1 MKVQFFKKSVFV
13 KVVVSIITGQFLFF
27 GLPFDVYAG
36 FSGQGNLRGRSGI
49 EGGIVSELDPRY
61 DRGIASHG
69 RDGGVRVRAFDDLIT
84 VIKEKKITSGFD
96 IVDLNDDLTKS
107 DAKTAHFMQGLIG
120 LLNED
125 AIQEIF
131 VTSHMGRAEGDY
143 IKDLSL
149 EQSVD
154 KVDQFLD
161 FAAEKK
167 GFEFEKGK
175 SVNLKIPRDNVVIT
189 LLPYNL
195 GEALKM
201 VKEVRKKNK
210 GKKMIFVIENIRF
223 YPGEKS
229 EDKEIREAFQDSLAA
244 LTGKDFK
251 NLFVLHDAFEK
262 AHRGETDASVEIISR
277 FPVENR
283 GASRALEGNIKLLD
297 TFQSLVIGTLSEVYG
312 GKKFDKFTEIAKAV
326 KNVEERAKKL
336 GREARVFIIG
346 ALLNPIAKKQGYEIG
361 HSAMPEKEGDVNA
374 FEKAWPDIEA
384 GIENGVVELPRTVLA
399 RKGDEVSDVEVVKKG
414 EDREGT
420 LRHDMKQFDIGSSDV
435 QKIVNYIG
443 SLKEGD
449 GVVINGGAGVFEEED
464 WQEGTFAIIEAAS
477 KAADNGVIVLFA
489 GADMNKALGLY
500 EKRTGKKI
508 SAKAF
513 KTSGGGVVL
522 RALNEGVRNLSS
534 IAALMM
540 DVDTGTAY
548 AKAADGGEAAAIAE
562 ALDMEVSDVQRALLA
577 DNTVHEEHGGKFF
590 TEYMNRIKEA
600 RENLTD
606 RGYFK
611 DAKITAERI
620 HDSRGNLTVRATLK
634 IGGRKVTG
642 DVPAGASKGGDE
654 ADTVDTEK
662 AIINIEQIIAP
673 MLQKSDLDLSKHE
686 DLIKA
691 EQMIIKAAG
700 VNFRDLGANATVPV
714 SWALWK
720 MAASLHDMEL
730 WEYIRWYNPQLWPY
744 IKGDVKFY
752 MNIFNG
758 GLHALKKDEGEI
770 LGKDRIDIQE
780 IMIVP
785 VAAGSYKEALAW
797 GDQIDQALKKI
808 LENKFGKELVS
819 RADEAG
825 FSVKGLGDSEEAI
838 GYVVQAIKAAEFK
851 PGEDV
856 QIAFDVAASTFYKKK
871 TGFYEFQGNKETTA
885 QDMTN
890 FYKKIAKKYPGVIR
904 TVEDGLDENDWKS
917 WPEHKRQMEELGI
930 GTIGDDLFVTQL
942 GRLKKGIE
950 TKAASKILIKV
961 NQNGGVLGTL
971 KVVLEAYL
979 NGMDSVV
986 SHRSGET
993 VDPAIADLAFAIGAD
1008 ALKTGAPQPE
1018 EDFKER
1024 NEWVRRNKYLRMV
1037 DIEKEPLMNGRTLIL
1052 SDEFFKTGGAIKA
1065 LSEAG
1070 VLNDELTIAIYGE
1083 KADALGEILGI
1094 LGNKGVITGEN
1105 LNELASTLD
1114 TLGVKS
1120 ENRVLLR
1127 TAGDEIKYAI
1137 TGPSGS
1143 NLREMVIRDLST
1155 LMIAK
1160 ALNELINEYAED
1172 ASFESFY
1179 SDLVKQG
1186 IISEEDAESYREEF
1200 IQLLE
1205 LGETLRMEGLGVT
1218 VEVSEKVDAEKKEIA
1233 AFVTQI

>member
-1 MKVQFFKKSVFV
+1 MKIQFFKKSVFV
-13 KVVVSIITGQFLFF
+13 KAVVSIITGQFLFF
-27 GLPFDVYAG
+27 GLPFDVYAS

-49 EGGIVSELDPRY
+49 KGNVVKALTEGE
-61 DRGIASHG
+61 AA
-69 RDGGVRVRAFDDLIT
+69 DGGVRVRAFDDLMT

-361 HSAMPEKEGDVNA
+361 HSAMPKKEGDVNA

-420 LRHDMKQFDIGSSDV
+420 LRHDMKQFDIGSSDL

-534 IAALMM
+534 VAALMM
-540 DVDTGTAY
+540 DTSTGTAY
-548 AKAADGGEAAAIAE
+548 AKADGGEAAAIAD
-562 ALDMEVSDVQRALLA
+562 AVGMEVRDVQNALLA
-577 DNTVHEEHGGKFF
+577 ESTVYKEEGGDFF
-590 TEYMNRIKEA
+590 TRYMDRIKKA
-600 RENLTD
+600 RESLTD
-606 RGYFK
+606 RGYLK
-611 DAKITAERI
+611 EAKITAEII
-620 HDSRGNLTVRATLK
+620 HDSRGKSTVRARLQ
-634 IGGRKVTG
+634 IGNREVTG

-662 AIINIEQIIAP
+662 AIINIERIIAP
-673 MLQKSDLDLSKHE
+673 ILQKSDLDLSKHE
-686 DLIKA
+686 DLIRA
-691 EQMIIKAAG
+691 EQMIIEAAG
-700 VNFRDLGANATVPV
+700 DNFKDLGANATVPV

-720 MAASLHDMEL
+720 MAASLHDMKL

-744 IKGDVKFY
+744 INGDVKFY

-758 GLHALKKDEGEI
+758 GLHALKKEEGET

-785 VAAGSYKEALAW
+785 VAAKSYKEALAW
-797 GDQIDQALKKI
+797 GDKIDQALKKI
-808 LENKFGKELVS
+808 LENEFGKELVS

-825 FSVKGLGDSEEAI
+825 FSVKGLGNSEEAI
-838 GYVVQAIKAAEFK
+838 GYVVQAIEDAGFK
-851 PGEDV
+851 PGEEGV
-856 QIAFDVAASTFYKKK
+856 QIAFDVAATTFYKKE
-871 TGFYEFQGNKETTA
+871 TGYYEFQGNKRTTA

-890 FYKKIAKKYPGVIR
+890 FYRKIAEKYPGVIR

-961 NQNGGVLGTL
+961 NQNGSLLGTL
-971 KVVLEAYL
+971 KVVFEAYL

-993 VDPAIADLAFAIGAD
+993 EDPAIADLAFAIGAD

-1018 EDFKER
+1018 EDFKDHS
-1024 NEWVRRNKYLRMV
+1024 EWVRRNKYLRMV
-1037 DIEKEPLMNGRTLIL
+1037 AIEKEPQMNGRTLIL
-1052 SDEFFKTGGAIKA
+1052 SDELFKTGGAIKA

-1070 VLNDELTIAIYGE
+1070 VLNDELAIAIYGE
-1083 KADALGEILGI
+1083 KADALGAILGI
-1094 LGNKGVITGEN
+1094 FGNKGVITGEN
-1105 LNELASTLD
+1105 LNEVVSRLN

-1120 ENRVLLR
+1120 ENRMLQR
-1127 TAGDEIKYAI
+1127 TEGDDGRFAI
-1137 TGPSGS
+1137 NIELSDS
-1143 NLREMVIRDLST
+1143 DLREMVIRDLST

-1160 ALNELINEYAED
+1160 ALKELINEYAEGD
-1172 ASFESFY
+1172 FESFY

-1186 IISEEDAESYREEF
+1186 IISEEDEELYRAEF
-1200 IQLLE
+1200 AQLLE
-1205 LGETLRMEGLGVT
+1205 LGETLHMEGLGVT